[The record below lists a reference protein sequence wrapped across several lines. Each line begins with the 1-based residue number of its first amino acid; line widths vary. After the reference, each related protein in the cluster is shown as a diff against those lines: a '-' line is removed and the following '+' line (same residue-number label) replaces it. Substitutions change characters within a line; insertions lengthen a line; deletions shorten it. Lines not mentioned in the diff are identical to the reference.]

1 MAAGSLH
8 KENNRRSIT
17 RLKTSIRC
25 QPMMTNIS
33 FYVGYFFIS
42 PLFVFFNGRLFFNL
56 HRMEHAGIFN
66 IVPILGEFQLKAL
79 MHEQLNT
86 LQGISKM
93 FKEEMSVT
101 SNRGILKCEEFSS
114 ICTKLQTGYKQRS
127 GLHTTNICV
136 TTNLISHQG
145 A

>member
-8 KENNRRSIT
+8 KENNRRSII

-79 MHEQLNT
+79 MHE
-86 LQGISKM
+86 
-93 FKEEMSVT
+93 
-101 SNRGILKCEEFSS
+101 
-114 ICTKLQTGYKQRS
+114 
-127 GLHTTNICV
+127 
-136 TTNLISHQG
+136 
-145 A
+145 